1 MAQIKDLESFLDEW
15 SGADAARQTIN
26 QTMRV
31 LAQTGRQIS
40 RIIARG
46 PLEGA
51 MGAVVGDNAD
61 GDAQKALDIRANDM
75 IIEALKPDGVV
86 AIVGSEELDDPIRL
100 NDTGSLCVAMDPLDG
115 SSNIDVNVSIGT
127 IFSILPVLESGSA
140 LDTLLQPGTAQLAS
154 GYIIYG
160 PQTAIVFTLG
170 QGTHVFTLDPDSGK
184 YMLTDENIKIVE
196 ETREFAINASNLQSW
211 FEPIGAYIGDCLYGE
226 QGPLKKRYN
235 MRWVASLIAETHRIL
250 SRGGI
255 FLYPGDMR
263 DGYEFGRLRLV
274 YEANPISYLVE
285 QAGGIATTG
294 QGRILDIT
302 PTEMHQRVPFI
313 FGSAN
318 EVATVE
324 RYCAGKAER
333 HQSSPL
339 FGQRGLFRN

>member
-1 MAQIKDLESFLDEW
+1 MAQFKDLESYLEAW
-15 SGADAARQTIN
+15 SAGNEAHQNISQTLLI
-26 QTMRV
+26 
-31 LAQTGRQIS
+31 LAQSGRDIAK
-40 RIIARG
+40 IIARG

-51 MGAVVGDNAD
+51 MGQVVGDNAD

-75 IIEALKPDGVV
+75 IIDALKPNGIV

-100 NDTGSLCVAMDPLDG
+100 NETGSLCVATDPLDG

-127 IFSILPVLESGSA
+127 IFSILPVLQSGNA

-160 PQTAIVFTLG
+160 PQTAMVFTVG
-170 QGTHVFTLDPDSGK
+170 EGTQVFTLDPDSGK
-184 YMLTDENIKIVE
+184 YLLTGENIKIVE
-196 ETREFAINASNLQSW
+196 ETNEFAINASNLRSW
-211 FEPIGAYIGDCLYGE
+211 FEPISAYIGDCLLGE
-226 QGPLKKRYN
+226 QGPMEKRYN
-235 MRWVASLIAETHRIL
+235 MRWVASLIAESHRIF

-255 FLYPGDMR
+255 FLYPGDLR

-274 YEANPISYLVE
+274 YEANPISFLVE

-294 QGRILDIT
+294 QGRILDVA

-313 FGSAN
+313 FGSSK
-318 EVATVE
+318 EVETVE

-333 HQSSPL
+333 NQSSPL
-339 FGQRGLFRN
+339 FGERGLFRS